1 MKDLSMTTPTSTTGA
16 TAAATDKVD
25 TPKQM
30 SPAQIESARKEL
42 GKLPL
47 LGPVMWLY
55 ARDPLRRFTFVSDMD
70 WRLLPPLVLDQCKLY
85 QRQEVPWAY
94 FSWAMVS
101 PAVDA
106 RLRSAVPVIAPHEWR
121 CGDIPWLIDVVTP
134 FGEAQALTQEVCTQ
148 FAKGKKVSGWI
159 AGVDGQAKLHEFEG

>member
-1 MKDLSMTTPTSTTGA
+1 MNQAINTTPASGKANAATPPA
-16 TAAATDKVD
+16 TA
-25 TPKQM
+25 QL
-30 SPAQIESARKEL
+30 ESARKEL
-42 GKLPL
+42 AKLPM

-85 QRQEVPWAY
+85 LRQEVPWAY

-101 PAVDA
+101 PEVDA

-121 CGDIPWLIDVVTP
+121 GGNIPWLIDVVTP
-134 FGEAQALTQEVCTQ
+134 FGDSQALIQEVCTQ
-148 FAKGKKVSGWI
+148 FAKGKKISGWI
-159 AGVDGQAKLHEFEG
+159 ADKDGQVTLLEFEG